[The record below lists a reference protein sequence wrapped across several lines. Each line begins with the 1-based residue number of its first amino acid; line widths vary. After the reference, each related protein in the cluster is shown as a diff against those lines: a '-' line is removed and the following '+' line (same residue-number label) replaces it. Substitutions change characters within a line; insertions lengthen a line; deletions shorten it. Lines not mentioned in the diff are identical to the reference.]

1 MNDPTQ
7 LSIYQFR
14 AVLNGVSPMVW
25 RRFLLASETSLADLH
40 EVLQLAFG
48 WSGFYFGSAH
58 DETEKIVRL
67 VQDFEPNGL
76 GTSRLIALSMMRRAL
91 VLMRRSPYRRVGSL
105 LGEAR
110 CIKGL
115 GDIALS
121 RSEHDEAAGE
131 QQ

>member
-1 MNDPTQ
+1 
-7 LSIYQFR
+7 
-14 AVLNGVSPMVW
+14 MVW

-58 DETEKIVRL
+58 ETEKIVRL

-91 VLMRRSPYRRVGSL
+91 VLMRRFPLPSCRLSPRRGKMHQGPWGHRAFSL
-105 LGEAR
+105 
-110 CIKGL
+110 
-115 GDIALS
+115 
-121 RSEHDEAAGE
+121 
-131 QQ
+131 